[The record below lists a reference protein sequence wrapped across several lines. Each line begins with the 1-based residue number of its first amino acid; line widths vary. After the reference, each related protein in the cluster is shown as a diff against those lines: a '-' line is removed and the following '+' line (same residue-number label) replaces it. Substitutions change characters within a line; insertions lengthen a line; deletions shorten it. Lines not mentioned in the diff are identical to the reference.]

1 MQRVLIIDEKPEEI
15 ISLKTI
21 LEGEYEITTAHTV
34 KEALDYA
41 ETGRHALILLDAA
54 MPEMED
60 FTLLK
65 NIQERVMPWHIPVLL
80 MTEGSDAE
88 REERGLVLGAADY
101 IVRPFYPLLLKT
113 RVDTHV
119 RMYQYRKKEEQ
130 QETMTDK
137 MTGVANRQRYELNR
151 TLRWQEAV
159 RLNVPV
165 SICMFDIDK
174 FRAYN
179 EQFGYPAGDKVLASV
194 AGAISARLKRSTDFF
209 ARYGGEEFIAVILGG
224 DGGAVFEHMKTI
236 RQEVEELHIPHCE
249 SVSQWVTISIGG
261 VTVVPQI
268 GDKYDA
274 YFEIVENMLAEA
286 KQSGRNQV
294 VWTNEGKDQLKEHM
308 A

>member
-15 ISLKTI
+15 INLKTI

-41 ETGRHALILLDAA
+41 ETGRHSLILLDTA

-60 FTLLK
+60 FKLLK
-65 NIQERVMPWHIPVLL
+65 DIQERVMPWHIPVLL
-80 MTEGSDAE
+80 ITEGSDTE
-88 REERGLVLGAADY
+88 REERGLVLGAADHV
-101 IVRPFYPLLLKT
+101 VRPFYPLLLKT

-119 RMYQYRKKEEQ
+119 RMYQSRKKDEQ
-130 QETMTDK
+130 QETMTDQI
-137 MTGVANRQRYELNR
+137 TGVANRQRYELNR

-165 SICMFDIDK
+165 SICMFDLDK

-179 EQFGYPAGDKVLASV
+179 EQYGYPAGDKVLASV
-194 AGAISARLKRSTDFF
+194 AGAVSSKLKRSTDFF

-224 DGGAVFEHMKTI
+224 EDSAVFEHMKKI
-236 RQEVEELHIPHCE
+236 RQAVEELQIPHGG
-249 SVSQWVTISIGG
+249 SAFQRITVSIGG

-268 GDKYDA
+268 GDKYDT

-294 VWTNEGKDQLKEHM
+294 VWMNKEMDKLKEHM
-308 A
+308 D